1 VTNSNKV
8 ANLLNKESSG
18 KRFLW
23 VKQRQILIGAA
34 FAWVA
39 ALAAF
44 GVTITVGADAI
55 ALAILTG
62 VALSIS
68 LAAFYSSFHGASPQT
83 IITCATDS
91 NDQAAFIT
99 ALPLDREAP
108 FVYTNKAFKLLFPA
122 TERARAP
129 NSLSALSQIFDGGED
144 VLDQLTHLQA
154 TVSSGGIDNSE
165 FSIIGLSGKLEW
177 RRFSVQPFQV
187 PGERFDFALWRAQ
200 DVTAQHE
207 MDDARRLEE
216 KTFADFLDNL
226 PAGFFS
232 ADASGNILYA
242 NNKFVEWLGVSSEE
256 LRTRSLRFA
265 DFVVAGSADAA
276 FGAPESGVSGDVTLR
291 GPSGSL
297 FKACLVQSE
306 HLDDNDQMSYSRS
319 VLLRDLT
326 WRGEAGIQG
335 KPTSSGSGNGH
346 KLRWLFDE
354 APVGIV
360 LLDLQGNVTESNR
373 AFLKLRGIHQDTV
386 IGRPFSEQISKEDR
400 GDVAAQLSKV
410 VMGIMPASHLEVRMP
425 AMGER
430 ELMAS
435 LYASRLEDD
444 SGEVSG
450 LVLHFIDTT
459 EHKNL
464 EVQFAQS
471 QKMQA
476 IGQLAGGV
484 AHDFNN
490 LLTAMIGFSDL
501 LLSRHGPDDP
511 SFSDIQQIKQNAN
524 RATNLVRQLLAFS
537 RQQELEPVV
546 LDITEAL
553 ADLSNLLGRL
563 IGENIE
569 LQIDHGRDLWL
580 LRVDRG
586 QFDQVIINLAVNA
599 RDAMPGGG
607 SVSVRTVNTSVMQSV
622 QRGHDVM
629 KAGDYV
635 LIEVAD
641 TGTGIAKED
650 LSRIFEPFFSTKEVG
665 AGTGLGLSTVYGIVH
680 QTGGYIFADSAPGD
694 GTTFTIYLPRYGGD
708 EELIAEIEATPSFKS
723 DVGDEIIPLISPS
736 LQSVKNS
743 EADLTGEGTVLL
755 VEDEDAVRMF
765 GARALKNKGYN
776 VLEASN
782 GEEAL
787 EVINNGSNQKIDLII
802 SDVVMPGMDG
812 HTLVQLVRHEM
823 PDIKIVLMSGYS
835 EEVFAD
841 HVERD
846 PGIHFLTKPFS
857 LKELAGK
864 VKDVMQGQVGE

>member
-1 VTNSNKV
+1 VTDSPETPNFSSEENPGKGFLKV
-8 ANLLNKESSG
+8 L
-18 KRFLW
+18 
-23 VKQRQILIGAA
+23 QRPAVQGTGLAGIT
-34 FAWVA
+34 
-39 ALAAF
+39 ALAAY
-44 GVTITVGADAI
+44 GVAHSAGPDGI
-55 ALAILTG
+55 ALAVLAGAALGGSLTAFYTSSRG
-62 VALSIS
+62 ASLQAIVACAIDNSAD
-68 LAAFYSSFHGASPQT
+68 AAFVTTRPA
-83 IITCATDS
+83 
-91 NDQAAFIT
+91 
-99 ALPLDREAP
+99 DREAP
-108 FVYTNKAFKLLFPA
+108 FVFNNQAFKTLFPA
-122 TERARAP
+122 PEGARAF
-129 NSLSALSQIFDGGED
+129 NSLGTLSQILDGGETA
-144 VLDQLTHLQA
+144 LDELARLQA
-154 TVSSGGIDNSE
+154 TASSGGVGHSE
-165 FSIIGLSGKLEW
+165 LSIRGASGNREW
-177 RRFSVQPFQV
+177 RRLSIQPFQV
-187 PGERFDFALWRAQ
+187 PGEKGDFVLWRAR
-200 DVTAQHE
+200 DVTARRE
-207 MDDARRLEE
+207 MDEARRLEE
-216 KTFADFLDNL
+216 ETFADFLDNL

-232 ADASGNILYA
+232 ADAEGNILYA
-242 NNKFVEWLGVSSEE
+242 NNKFVEWLGISAEE
-256 LRTRSLRFA
+256 LRARSLRFA

-306 HLDDNDQMSYSRS
+306 HLDDNGHMIYSRS

-326 WRGEAGIQG
+326 WRGEAGVQG
-335 KPTSSGSGNGH
+335 MPTSSGSGNGH

-373 AFLKLRGIHQDTV
+373 AFLKLRGIHQDSV

-464 EVQFAQS
+464 EIQFAQS

-476 IGQLAGGV
+476 VGQLAGGV

-501 LLSRHGPDDP
+501 LLTRHGPDDP

-546 LDITEAL
+546 LDITESL

-569 LQIDHGRDLWL
+569 LQMNHDRDLWL

-607 SVSVRTVNTSVMQSV
+607 SVSIRTVNTSVAQSV

-650 LSRIFEPFFSTKEVG
+650 LSRIFEPFFSTKEAG
-665 AGTGLGLSTVYGIVH
+665 AGTGLGLSTVYGIIH
-680 QTGGYIFADSAPGD
+680 QTGGYIFVDSAPGE
-694 GTTFTIYLPRYGGD
+694 GTTFTMYLPRHEGV
-708 EELIAEIEATPSFKS
+708 EEILAVSEPTPSFKS
-723 DVGDEIIPLISPS
+723 DMGEACSLAPPT

-765 GARALKNKGYN
+765 GARALQNKGYN
-776 VLEASN
+776 VLEACN

-812 HTLVQLVRHEM
+812 HTLVQLIRHEM
-823 PDIKIVLMSGYS
+823 PHIKIVLMSGYS

-841 HVERD
+841 DVERD
-846 PGIHFLTKPFS
+846 PGIHFLAKPFS
-857 LKELAGK
+857 LKDLASK
-864 VKDVMQGQVGE
+864 VKEVMQG